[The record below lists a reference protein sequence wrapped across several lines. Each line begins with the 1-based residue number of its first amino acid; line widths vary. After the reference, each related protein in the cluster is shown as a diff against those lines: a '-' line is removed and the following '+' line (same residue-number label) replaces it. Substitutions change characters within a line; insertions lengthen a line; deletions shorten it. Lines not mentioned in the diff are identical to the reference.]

1 MKILVGTYRYEYVE
15 VIISRETII
24 YDMDHRYVGDN
35 YYDWYNHLWYDNG
48 IYIYTYIY
56 IYIYIYV

>member
-15 VIISRETII
+15 VIVSRETII

-35 YYDWYNHLWYDNG
+35 YYDWCNHLWYDNG
-48 IYIYTYIY
+48 ICMIRYTERRIN
-56 IYIYIYV
+56 INK